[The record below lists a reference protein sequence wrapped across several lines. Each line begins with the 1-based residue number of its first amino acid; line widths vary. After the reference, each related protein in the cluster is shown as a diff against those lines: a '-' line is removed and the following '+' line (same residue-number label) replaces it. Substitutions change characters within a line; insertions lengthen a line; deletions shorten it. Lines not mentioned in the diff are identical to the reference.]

1 MAHSIRYCEFALD
14 FEKENLTIA
23 GWICLII
30 PGFKTD
36 ITSPVLFYVGRIL
49 TGLGGGGFALAPPV
63 YCSEITETSI
73 RGAMGAMMQ
82 FMLTIGTVY
91 TLGQ

>member
-1 MAHSIRYCEFALD
+1 MGLID
-14 FEKENLTIA
+14 FEKDNLTIA
-23 GWICLII
+23 GWICLMI

-36 ITSPVLFYVGRIL
+36 ITSPVLFFVGRIL
-49 TGLGGGGFALAPPV
+49 TGVGGGGFALAPPV